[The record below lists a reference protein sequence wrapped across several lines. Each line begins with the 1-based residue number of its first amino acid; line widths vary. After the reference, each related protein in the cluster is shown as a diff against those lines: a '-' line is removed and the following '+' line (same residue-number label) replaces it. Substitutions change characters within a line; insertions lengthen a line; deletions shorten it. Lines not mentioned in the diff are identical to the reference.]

1 MKVIAISAAILVLS
15 AGLAFAQA
23 GSGSGAN
30 VPETSKNARSLPES
44 RKNRRL
50 TSRRIRPRPPG
61 RLRRLQAL
69 ALDLK
74 VVATRKIKRNE
85 LGSARSDVEE

>member
-30 VPETSKNARSLPES
+30 VPETSKNA
-44 RKNRRL
+44 NGMAQ
-50 TSRRIRPRPPG
+50 PPG
-61 RLRRLQAL
+61 IQ
-69 ALDLK
+69 
-74 VVATRKIKRNE
+74 NE
-85 LGSARSDVEE
+85 PKTYQPANPAPDARTAPTSSSAGVGSESGGHPENQKK